1 MPLMALIDC
10 PDCGHEV
17 SSDAPQCPNC
27 GRPIALEGADLV
39 RHLQA
44 QQADGPPMSS
54 PELFEE
60 DHRERQRVWSW
71 VTLVAGI
78 GLVVGSLLP
87 WATISA
93 PFIGTVNITAT
104 DGDGMLTLIAGLAV
118 SLIGIL
124 GLTRGVGVAGLVSL
138 AILVL
143 LSAFVA
149 FTDLGNISELAA
161 DVSEDDFGAASVGI
175 GLWLVTIATVVGGVG
190 WFGLIFNRR

>member
-1 MPLMALIDC
+1 
-10 PDCGHEV
+10 
-17 SSDAPQCPNC
+17 
-27 GRPIALEGADLV
+27 
-39 RHLQA
+39 
-44 QQADGPPMSS
+44 MSS

-60 DHRERQRVWSW
+60 DHRERQRMWSW

-124 GLTRGVGVAGLVSL
+124 GLTPRGVGVAGLVSL
-138 AILVL
+138 TFLVL
-143 LSAFVA
+143 LAAFVA
-149 FTDLGNISELAA
+149 FTDLGNISGLAA
-161 DVSEDDFGAASVGI
+161 DVSEDGFGAASVGI